1 MNKEF
6 NYSFI
11 IPHKNCPDLLQR
23 CVDSIP
29 ERDDVQ
35 VIVVDDHSDE
45 GKKPQINRPNMEV
58 LWIDKANTSGPGRA
72 RNYGIEKARGKW
84 ILFADAD
91 DFYNKGFLEVL
102 DKYKEEDL
110 DAVYFDAE
118 SVDSKTLEPRPK
130 RLRKLNE
137 MIEKSLGDEESFL
150 KLRCVF
156 RACWAKMVRRDFII
170 NNNICFE
177 ETKRGEDVIYSRKVG
192 YLANKSVV
200 VNEKL
205 YVYTLSPNSYT
216 KNKKEVSDY
225 LSMICQMLKDKY
237 YFKYI
242 GHPEWKKI
250 SFFRF
255 YLKYFRTKPV
265 LGLKVLY
272 KHYKARK
279 QLKEEEKMFVY

>member
-1 MNKEF
+1 MY

-35 VIVVDDHSDE
+35 VIVVDDNSDE

-102 DKYKEEDL
+102 DLYKEEDL

-205 YVYTLSPNSYT
+205 YV
-216 KNKKEVSDY
+216 
-225 LSMICQMLKDKY
+225 
-237 YFKYI
+237 
-242 GHPEWKKI
+242 
-250 SFFRF
+250 
-255 YLKYFRTKPV
+255 
-265 LGLKVLY
+265 
-272 KHYKARK
+272 
-279 QLKEEEKMFVY
+279 